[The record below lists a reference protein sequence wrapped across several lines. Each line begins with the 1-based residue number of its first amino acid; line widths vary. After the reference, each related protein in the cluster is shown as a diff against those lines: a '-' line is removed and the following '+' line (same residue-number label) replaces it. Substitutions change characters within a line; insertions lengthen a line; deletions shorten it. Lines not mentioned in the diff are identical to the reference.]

1 MYVMTFYNLIT
12 LKKSCVS
19 GKLTNNYLRIMTL
32 DETDECPNETNG
44 NQTYFYKLNRN
55 FFLFGIP
62 ELELQKAGLE
72 TARVKRHE

>member
-32 DETDECPNETNG
+32 DETDECPMKRTEI
-44 NQTYFYKLNRN
+44 KLIFIN
-55 FFLFGIP
+55 
-62 ELELQKAGLE
+62 
-72 TARVKRHE
+72 